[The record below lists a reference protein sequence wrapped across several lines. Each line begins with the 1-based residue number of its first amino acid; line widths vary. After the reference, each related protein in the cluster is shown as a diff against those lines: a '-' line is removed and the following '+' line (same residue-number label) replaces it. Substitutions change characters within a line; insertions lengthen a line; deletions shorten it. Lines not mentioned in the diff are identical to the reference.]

1 MMGAPPG
8 MMPRGPRSGGRMRMF
23 AAFSERDFAWFF
35 AGNSAFFL
43 AMQMN
48 FILRGYLAF
57 DLTGKAVSLA
67 AIAVAIALPM
77 LVVAPI
83 GGVVADRVDK
93 RRLLIVTQ
101 SLAAASDLE
110 EMIRGQGNKSER
122 ARKVGRV
129 LAERARER
137 GLSAVVFDRGG
148 FSYAGRV
155 RALAEA
161 AREEGLVF

>member
-1 MMGAPPG
+1 MSSAA
-8 MMPRGPRSGGRMRMF
+8 RQTRRAARLRRHRSIR
-23 AAFSERDFAWFF
+23 
-35 AGNSAFFL
+35 
-43 AMQMN
+43 
-48 FILRGYLAF
+48 
-57 DLTGKAVSLA
+57 
-67 AIAVAIALPM
+67 
-77 LVVAPI
+77 
-83 GGVVADRVDK
+83 
-93 RRLLIVTQ
+93 RRLAGTPQRPRLCVFRSNQHIYAQVIDDEAGRT
-101 SLAAASDLE
+101 LAAASDLE